1 MNLFWFL
8 TSVIQ
13 YNLSWN
19 KRTSVQQMKQ
29 MLASSGA
36 VWQKFTQ
43 MLSGHEELIGK
54 DLANEFQSLYFD
66 CPAHTDEYSREVIRR
81 MFGDKYDLVDMK
93 MIGSGTIAQVYKVG
107 DDKCIK
113 VRHPN
118 VVREVM
124 DAVDIYDGV
133 KNMFFMPI
141 SLKSV
146 CDNFFEG
153 LIEQLDF
160 HREFENGTTFK
171 QLMHGDT
178 DGTNNL
184 FIIPNMLDTSDECLV
199 MEYEP
204 SECIAT
210 SLDNIDKHVL
220 LRFTNGL
227 TTLSFIN
234 ILHGFIHADIHLG
247 NYGIRN
253 PDTPETMRIVIYD
266 FGHMYDV
273 RDLSFE
279 TRCGI
284 VMSFVIYDIHLFIDM
299 FTKTDATYRD
309 KYIHLVSGSDETGNV
324 SQFQSCITKI
334 ATYSIINKIQVYM
347 GYLYI
352 LLHAEKYT
360 ANNQI
365 IYELIQDEQYHYMYD
380 DLRKSNNK
388 YYYDKYYPFDDIQ
401 ILTKNIGHCI
411 TR

>member
-19 KRTSVQQMKQ
+19 KHASVQQMKQ
-29 MLASSGA
+29 MLETSGA
-36 VWQKFTQ
+36 VWQKFAQ

-66 CPAHTDEYSREVIRR
+66 CPAHTDEYSREVIVK

-93 MIGSGTIAQVYKVG
+93 LIGSGTIAQVYKVG

-124 DAVDIYDGV
+124 DAVGMYDSV
-133 KNMFFMPI
+133 KNMFFMPTA
-141 SLKSV
+141 LKSV

-153 LIEQLDF
+153 LVEQLDF
-160 HREFENGTTFK
+160 HREFDNGTTFK

-184 FIIPNMLDTSDECLV
+184 FIIPRMLDTSDECLV

-204 SECIAT
+204 SECLAT

-220 LRFTNGL
+220 LRFTSGIAC
-227 TTLSFIN
+227 LSFIN

-253 PDTPETMRIVIYD
+253 PETPETMRIVIYD

-279 TRCGI
+279 TRQKI
-284 VMSFVIYDIHLFIDM
+284 VVGFNEYDSETII
-299 FTKTDATYRD
+299 
-309 KYIHLVSGSDETGNV
+309 KYIFDEYHQRAFASKTHYELGNKRLLQYNTKL
-324 SQFQSCITKI
+324 SLSYITLNNIKI
-334 ATYSIINKIQVYM
+334 NPNIFKLMVHS
-347 GYLYI
+347 
-352 LLHAEKYT
+352 EKYE
-360 ANNQI
+360 ANNVI
-365 IYELIQDEQYHYMYD
+365 LNILEKDSEYRYMYD
-380 DLRKSNNK
+380 DFRKSTNK
-388 YYYDKYYPFDDIQ
+388 YYYDKYFPFDDIQ
-401 ILTKNIGHCI
+401 ILVKNIGHCI